1 MDNNG
6 SKLFSDANNTL
17 LQGHNVYSVLEKME
31 YLHGSSFAEARQEL
45 GEHKIAYSNAVLNGA
60 EYYYSLYQMENAEWT
75 LLFLVPSA
83 CVASNTVSLIHTTVR
98 LILIFAL
105 IMVCVCAIL
114 IYIVL
119 RIKQKQAIAAE
130 RRNTEAFKEI
140 NYELDRK
147 NAELSQVV
155 EQAEAAMREAEAAS
169 KAKSEF
175 LSNMSHD
182 IRTPMDAIVG
192 ITNLM
197 EHEGNTSD
205 RLRGYIQ
212 KIKFSSH
219 HLLSLINDILDM
231 SKIESN
237 EVELN
242 EERVS
247 LAEQVGQVD
256 SIIRSQMNEHGQ
268 VLNIRVHEIAHE
280 YLIGDGVRLRQ
291 IFLNLLSNAVKY
303 TPEDGSI
310 TFDVAV
316 LACEVPDCAKFCFSV
331 TDTGYG
337 MEPDF
342 VTHIFEPFT
351 RAESS
356 VTNKVQGTGLG
367 MAITKNIVDLMGG
380 TITVESEVNMGSR
393 FAITLM
399 LKIDPDARYDLGAK
413 DILLISDDDTLIRN
427 MSAPIRGTDL
437 NFTVVSSKE
446 ETMAFLAKHH
456 VDVVLL
462 AGYLRDQSLSD
473 MVRTLRKLSPD
484 ALLIFCVDFAQREQ
498 VQETLT
504 QCGAELIKAFERV
517 KPGEHDAILMDI
529 QMPRMNGYEATKA
542 IRGGENPLGRTI
554 PIIAMTA
561 NAFSDDV
568 QNSLAADMDA
578 HVSKPIDIAVLE
590 KTMRAITPPQNSL
603 RGGFLSARYSHSLT
617 FLPRSTEH

>member
-1 MDNNG
+1 MTELTPYFSCEAYNGNNSVYVVDNNG

-45 GEHKIAYSNAVLNGA
+45 SEHKIAYSNAVLNGA

-119 RIKQKQAIAAE
+119 RIKQKQVIAAE

-147 NAELSQVV
+147 NAELSQAV

-169 KAKSEF
+169 KAKSEL

-182 IRTPMDAIVG
+182 IRTPMNAIVG

-212 KIKFSSH
+212 KIKFSSR

-256 SIIRSQMNEHGQ
+256 SIIRSQMNKHGQ

-280 YLIGDGVRLRQ
+280 YLIGDGMRLRQ

-367 MAITKNIVDLMGG
+367 MAITKNIVDLMGS

-393 FAITLM
+393 FAVTLM

-446 ETMAFLAKHH
+446 EAMAFLAKHH

-473 MVRTLRKLSPD
+473 MVRALPKLSPD

-504 QCGAELIKAFERV
+504 QCGAELVKAFERV

-578 HVSKPIDIAVLE
+578 HVSKTIDIAVLE
-590 KTMRAITPPQNSL
+590 KTMRAIAPPIL
-603 RGGFLSARYSHSLT
+603 
-617 FLPRSTEH
+617 

>member
-1 MDNNG
+1 MTELTPYFSCEAYNGNNSVYVVDNNG

-45 GEHKIAYSNAVLNGA
+45 SEHKIAYSNAVLNGA

-119 RIKQKQAIAAE
+119 RIKQKQVIAAE

-147 NAELSQVV
+147 NAELSQAV

-169 KAKSEF
+169 KAKSEL

-182 IRTPMDAIVG
+182 IRTPMNAIVG

-212 KIKFSSH
+212 KIKFSSR

-256 SIIRSQMNEHGQ
+256 SIIRSQMNKHGQ

-280 YLIGDGVRLRQ
+280 YLIGDGMRLRQ

-367 MAITKNIVDLMGG
+367 MAITKNIVDLMGS

-393 FAITLM
+393 FAVTLM

-437 NFTVVSSKE
+437 NFTVVSLKE
-446 ETMAFLAKHH
+446 EATAFLAKHH

-473 MVRTLRKLSPD
+473 MVRALPKLSPD

-504 QCGAELIKAFERV
+504 QCGAELVKAFERV

-578 HVSKPIDIAVLE
+578 HVSKTIDIAVLE
-590 KTMRAITPPQNSL
+590 KTMRAIAPPIL
-603 RGGFLSARYSHSLT
+603 
-617 FLPRSTEH
+617 